1 MSVAERSALVKELL
15 DLGRKDMEGFTIER
29 WRAIYRRMGELYN
42 AIPVIEDNPV
52 DIHWLYSG
60 DWANVRTRAREL
72 KRLLNNRLGQVNAL
86 IVFMEQVRQLDH
98 IESQSIYTDEDEVQ
112 S

>member
-15 DLGRKDMEGFTIER
+15 DLGGKGMEDFTIER
-29 WRAIYRRMGELYN
+29 WKAIYQRMGELYN

-60 DWANVRTRAREL
+60 DWANVRSRAAEL
-72 KRLLNNRLGQVNAL
+72 RKLLNERLGRVSAL
-86 IVFMEQVRQLDH
+86 IGFMELVRQLDH
-98 IESQSIYTDEDEVQ
+98 IESQSIYTNEDVQ